1 VVLINSRPLRAV
13 LRWQLYVT
21 GALTIIAGLWAGSSG
36 AISALLGGA
45 ISCSASL
52 VFGLIVSR
60 IGVTTA
66 GNVLRTAMRAETSKI
81 ALMVILLWLVLT
93 AYKNIVMAAFF
104 ATFITTV
111 LVSQFSLL
119 VRDE

>member
-1 VVLINSRPLRAV
+1 M
-13 LRWQLYVT
+13 
-21 GALTIIAGLWAGSSG
+21 WAGSGG

-45 ISCSASL
+45 ISLAATF
-52 VFGLIVSR
+52 VFGVIVSR
-60 IGVTTA
+60 IGVTSM

-104 ATFITTV
+104 ATFISTV
-111 LVSQFSLL
+111 LVSQFALL